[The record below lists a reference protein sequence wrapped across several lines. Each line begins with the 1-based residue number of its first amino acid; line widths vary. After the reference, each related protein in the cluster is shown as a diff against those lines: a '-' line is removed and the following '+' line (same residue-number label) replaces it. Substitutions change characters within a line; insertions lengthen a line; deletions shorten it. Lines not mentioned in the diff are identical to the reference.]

1 MKRLIKS
8 TNRKVFLILDN
19 LNVHHGKTVLQPW
32 LDANKDKIEVFY
44 LPSYSPEL
52 NPDEYFNGT
61 LKRTLEQCGD
71 STKLEKFKKNVHKT
85 AVKIQRNHEV
95 ITNLY
100 KAPNVVY
107 AA

>member
-1 MKRLIKS
+1 
-8 TNRKVFLILDN
+8 VY
-19 LNVHHGKTVLQPW
+19 
-32 LDANKDKIEVFY
+32 Y

-71 STKLEKFKKNVHKT
+71 SANLEKFKKNAHKT
-85 AVKIQRNHEV
+85 ALKIQRNHEL
-95 ITNLY
+95 IANLY
-100 KAPNVVY
+100 KAHDISY

>member
-1 MKRLIKS
+1 
-8 TNRKVFLILDN
+8 
-19 LNVHHGKTVLQPW
+19 
-32 LDANKDKIEVFY
+32 

-71 STKLEKFKKNVHKT
+71 SGNLKKFKKNVHKT
-85 AVKIQRNHEV
+85 ALKIQHSHDV
-95 ITNLY
+95 LTNLY
-100 KAPNVVY
+100 KAPDITY